1 LIYTETILKG
11 AYVITPERV
20 EDERG
25 AFARTFCR
33 REFSERGLNPELAQ
47 CNISFNRAR
56 GTLRGMHFQVPPYA
70 ETKLVRC
77 TRGAVYDLIIDLR
90 PHSPTFR
97 RWVGVTL
104 DAGTFTMLYIPEG
117 MAHGFLTL
125 QDSTEV
131 FYQMSEFYSA
141 AHARGVRWDDPAFGI
156 IWPEAPRIIS
166 QRDREYPDFNA

>member
-1 LIYTETILKG
+1 
-11 AYVITPERV
+11 
-20 EDERG
+20 
-25 AFARTFCR
+25 
-33 REFSERGLNPELAQ
+33 
-47 CNISFNRAR
+47 
-56 GTLRGMHFQVPPYA
+56 MHFQEPPYA

-77 TRGAVYDLIIDLR
+77 TRGAVYDVIIDLR

-104 DAGTFTMLYIPEG
+104 DADSFSMLYIPTG

-131 FYQMSEFYSA
+131 FYQISEFYSA
-141 AHARGVRWDDPAFGI
+141 AHARGVRWDDPAFGVN
-156 IWPEAPRIIS
+156 WPETPRVIS